1 MALMNMEYDY
11 NRFRQIIRGKVKEN
25 LRKYISNGEMVG
37 RKGKDL
43 VSIPLPQIDIPRFR
57 FGNNGSGGAGQG
69 EGEAGQPLGP
79 GEGEGGGAA
88 GNQPGKHLREMEL
101 TLEELAE
108 ILGEELELPRIEAR
122 GKKSIV
128 TEKDKYSGIRRTGPE
143 SLRHFKRTFREALK
157 RQVITGQFDPE
168 KPRVT
173 PIRDDFRYR
182 SWKTT
187 SLPETNAV
195 IIYIMDVSGSM
206 WQEQKDI
213 VRTET
218 FWIDTW
224 LQSQYKGLE
233 TRFIIHDAAA
243 REVDR
248 ETFFTTKESG
258 GTVISSAYQL
268 CRQMLESDYPA
279 EEWNIYVFHFSD
291 GDNWSRDDNA
301 LCADLLAG
309 HILPQ
314 VNLFGYGQVESTY
327 GSGEFLNF
335 LEKNLR
341 EYENLV
347 LSDIPGK
354 EAIYQSIKE
363 FLGKGK

>member
-1 MALMNMEYDY
+1 MALMNMEYDF

-69 EGEAGQPLGP
+69 EGENGQPLGP

-108 ILGEELELPRIEAR
+108 ILGEELELPRIEPR

-157 RQVITGQFDPE
+157 RQVITGQFDLE

-187 SLPETNAV
+187 TLPETNAV

-243 REVDR
+243 QEVDR
-248 ETFFTTKESG
+248 DTFFTTKESG

-268 CRQMLESDYPA
+268 CRQILERDYPA

-301 LCADLLAG
+301 LCAEILAA

-335 LEKNLR
+335 LEKNLG
-341 EYENLV
+341 EHDNLV

-354 EAIYQSIKE
+354 EAIYESIKD